1 MPSGA
6 QQSENHRRPS
16 KLSSGLSWER
26 FLEESAYIR
35 HYIWKYR
42 GYVAVGLFA
51 LVMTDILEVVPPW
64 LLKITVDIATG
75 DRPLSLLKWAVIGY
89 LGTATL
95 QAIGRYG
102 WRMYL
107 TRASMF
113 SGRDIRKSFTEHL
126 FGLSQS
132 FFDRRP
138 TGDLMS
144 LATSDVEA
152 VRMMLGAGILTLA
165 DSIFYFMTVPVAMYL
180 LSPKLTLIAFLPL
193 PIIPWLVM
201 RNERAIHQRYG
212 EVQEQFSQ
220 ISAMTQESLNGIR
233 VLKAFA
239 QEGPQTK
246 RFRKEC
252 DEFLKLN
259 LRLARVQSSFGPTLD
274 FTMSLGMVLLLY
286 IGGRELIQNGDAAG
300 ALTLGTFVA
309 FQRYIQKMVWP
320 MAALGMALST
330 YQRSVTSAK
339 RLDEVMQTQTDVPQA
354 KDALTPQ
361 GFLPAGWKTDGRIEL
376 RGLSFRFP
384 GTEKTVLQN
393 LSLTIEPGERIA
405 FVGSIGSG
413 KSALL
418 SLLPRLYPVGDG
430 MLFVDGAD
438 VNRWDLRELRKQVG
452 YVSQDVFLFS
462 ETVLE
467 NLAYSLQEVTL
478 DSKTKIEE
486 HTRLACV
493 HGDIL
498 SLVDGYQTR
507 VGERGVNLSGG
518 QKQRLTIARAIVK
531 EPSILILD
539 DALSSV
545 DVQTEEKIM
554 QGLRSRP
561 GRNTELVA
569 AHRISTIQDAHR
581 IIVLERGQIIQQG
594 SHEQLLK
601 DRNGL
606 YRRFVDQQH
615 LRDELESY
623 VETLSPE
630 VLT

>member
-6 QQSENHRRPS
+6 QQQENQRR
-16 KLSSGLSWER
+16 LSWKR
-26 FLEESAYIR
+26 FLKDSAYIR
-35 HYIWKYR
+35 HYVWKYR

-51 LVMTDILEVVPPW
+51 LVMTDILEIAPPW
-64 LLKITVDIATG
+64 LLKIAVDIATG

-89 LGTATL
+89 VATSIL
-95 QAIGRYG
+95 QALGRYG

-107 TRASMF
+107 VRASMF
-113 SGRDIRKSFTEHL
+113 SGRDIRKSFSEHL

-138 TGDLMS
+138 IGDLMS

-152 VRMMLGAGILTLA
+152 VRMMLGVGLLTLA

-212 EVQEQFSQ
+212 DVQEQFSQ

-239 QEGPQTK
+239 QEGPQTH
-246 RFRKEC
+246 RFKKEC
-252 DEFLKLN
+252 DKFLNLN

-286 IGGRELIQNGDAAG
+286 IGGHELIYHGDAAG

-330 YQRSVTSAK
+330 YQRSVTSSN
-339 RLDEVMQTQTDVPQA
+339 RLEEVFESKTDVAQA
-354 KDALTPQ
+354 KDAQVPV
-361 GFLPAGWKTDGRIEL
+361 GFFPTGWKTEGRIEL
-376 RGLSFRFP
+376 KNLSFQFP
-384 GTEKTVLQN
+384 GAEKTVLQN
-393 LSLTIEPGERIA
+393 LNLTIEPGQRVA
-405 FVGSIGSG
+405 FVGTIGSG

-418 SLLPRLYPVGDG
+418 SLLPRLYPVSEG
-430 MLFVDGAD
+430 MLFIDGID
-438 VNRWDLRELRKQVG
+438 VNRWDLKELRKQVG

-462 ETVLE
+462 ESVLE
-467 NLAYSLQEVTL
+467 NLAYSLNGLSADATQ
-478 DSKTKIEE
+478 KIEE
-486 HTRLACV
+486 QTRLACV

-498 SLVDGYQTR
+498 GLVDGYQTR

-531 EPSILILD
+531 QPSILVLD

-545 DVQTEEKIM
+545 DVQTEEKIL

-561 GRNTELVA
+561 GRNTELIS
-569 AHRISTIQDAHR
+569 AHRISTIQDSDL
-581 IIVLERGQIIQQG
+581 IVVLERGKIIQQG
-594 SHEQLLK
+594 NHDQLFQ

-606 YRRFVDQQH
+606 YRLFVDQQH
-615 LRDELESY
+615 LKDELESY

-630 VLT
+630 VHS

>member
-1 MPSGA
+1 
-6 QQSENHRRPS
+6 
-16 KLSSGLSWER
+16 
-26 FLEESAYIR
+26 
-35 HYIWKYR
+35 
-42 GYVAVGLFA
+42 
-51 LVMTDILEVVPPW
+51 MTIDILEIVPPW
-64 LLKITVDIATG
+64 LLKIAVDIATG
-75 DRPLSLLKWAVIGY
+75 DRPLHLLKWTVIGY
-89 LGTATL
+89 LATAIL

-113 SGRDIRKSFTEHL
+113 SGRDIRNNFAEHL
-126 FGLSQS
+126 FGLGQS

-138 TGDLMS
+138 IGDLMS

-152 VRMMLGAGILTLA
+152 VRMMLGAGLLTLA

-180 LSPKLTLIAFLPL
+180 LSPKLTLLSFLPL
-193 PIIPWLVM
+193 PIVPWLVM
-201 RNERAIHQRYG
+201 RNEREIHERYDL
-212 EVQEQFSQ
+212 VQEQFSE
-220 ISAMTQESLNGIR
+220 ISAMTQESLNGVR

-239 QEGPQTK
+239 QEGPQTH
-246 RFRKEC
+246 RFKKEC
-252 DEFLKLN
+252 DRFFKLN

-286 IGGRELIQNGDAAG
+286 VGGKELIQNGDVVG

-320 MAALGMALST
+320 MAAFGMALST
-330 YQRSVTSAK
+330 YQRSVTSES
-339 RLDEVMQTQTDVPQA
+339 RLDEVHQSKTDVPQSSEA
-354 KDALTPQ
+354 TVPLTFAPT
-361 GFLPAGWKTDGRIEL
+361 GWKTDGRIEI
-376 RGLSFRFP
+376 RSLSFRFP
-384 GTEKTVLQN
+384 GTEKMVLN
-393 LSLTIEPGERIA
+393 GLNLTIEPGERVA

-418 SLLPRLYPVGDG
+418 SLIPRLYPVDSG
-430 MLFVDGAD
+430 MLFIDGGD
-438 VNRWDLRELRKQVG
+438 VNRWDLRELRHQVG

-467 NLAYSLQEVTL
+467 NLAYSLQ
-478 DSKTKIEE
+478 DGAANSKDLIFE

-493 HGDIL
+493 HDDVLG
-498 SLVDGYQTR
+498 LVDGYQTR

-531 EPSILILD
+531 KPSILILD

-545 DVQTEEKIM
+545 DVQTEEKILR
-554 QGLRSRP
+554 GLKARP
-561 GRNTELVA
+561 GRNTELIC
-569 AHRISTIQDAHR
+569 AHRISTIQDADK
-581 IIVLERGQIIQQG
+581 IVVLDRGQIIQQG
-594 SHEQLLK
+594 RHQELLT

-606 YRRFVDQQH
+606 YFRFVEQQH
-615 LRDELESY
+615 LKDELESY

-630 VLT
+630 VVT